1 MNIWQKLTDKPWL
14 AQPEGMDPAL
24 LQSPEPY
31 WPERIALRFFLVT
44 ASVVFSLFVMTLL
57 GRSQLPDFHALAGEP
72 WLPLSEPR
80 QLWWNS
86 AILLLS
92 SISMHLGLV
101 FARRSRLHQ
110 AMLATACSL
119 LLMLLFLLAQYL
131 VWQQLAFA
139 GFGFTSN
146 PASNYFYLLTAV
158 HGVHLLGGIVAAC
171 WVLWYFWQQQAA
183 SHIISKLSL
192 SVTYSHFMLVVWL
205 LLFALLTSPAST
217 IDTLAALCGFSG
229 GRYD

>member
-24 LQSPEPY
+24 LQSTELY
-31 WPERIALRFFLVT
+31 WPERTALRFFLAT

-86 AILLLS
+86 AILLFS
-92 SISMHLGLV
+92 SASMHLALV
-101 FARRSRLHQ
+101 FIRRSKLHQ
-110 AMLATACSL
+110 ALLATAAAL
-119 LLMLLFLLAQYL
+119 LLMLFFLIAQYQ

-158 HGVHLLGGIVAAC
+158 HAVHLLGGIVATC
-171 WVLWYFWQQQAA
+171 WVLRYFWQQQ
-183 SHIISKLSL
+183 STSLIGSKLSL
-192 SVTYSHFMLVVWL
+192 CVTYSHFMLVVWL

-229 GRYD
+229 GRYE

>member
-24 LQSPEPY
+24 LQNPQQY
-31 WPERIALRFFLVT
+31 WPERTALRFFMLT
-44 ASVVFSLFVMTLL
+44 ASVVFSLFVMTML

-72 WLPLSEPR
+72 WLPLSQPG

-86 AILLLS
+86 GMLLLG
-92 SISMHLGLV
+92 SISLHSALV
-101 FARRSRLHQ
+101 LMRRNKQQMALI
-110 AMLATACSL
+110 AVVVGWL
-119 LLMLLFLLAQYL
+119 LTLLFLVAQYQ

-146 PASNYFYLLTAV
+146 PASNYFYLLSAV
-158 HGVHLLGGIVAAC
+158 HGVHLLGGLIAIST
-171 WVLWYFWQQQAA
+171 VLHLLWQQQSAET
-183 SHIISKLSL
+183 ITGRLSL
-192 SVTYSHFMLVVWL
+192 CVTYSHFMLVVWL

-229 GRYD
+229 GGYD